1 MFRKTAL
8 KKGKNYPVDWKDK
21 EIKVELK
28 TLADRINEYKT
39 GESGYPTE
47 TLIHDTFNYN
57 FGHTELQN
65 RKTNRISFL
74 VALIAIVTFTVA
86 SETAWLGYVIYKSG
100 ENAEKTQKAN
110 IDILLLIDKRL
121 EDIGNNIAE
130 IGDSLLQDD
139 TDPDPLNTERTS
151 TLLNNT

>member
-8 KKGKNYPVDWKDK
+8 KNGKNYPVDWKDK
-21 EIKVELK
+21 EIKGEIK
-28 TLADRINEYKT
+28 TLADRINGYKA
-39 GESGYPTE
+39 GESDYPTE
-47 TLIHDTFNYN
+47 NLIHDTFNYN

-65 RKTNRISFL
+65 RKTTRISFL
-74 VALIAIVTFTVA
+74 VALIAIVTFAVA

-121 EDIGNNIAE
+121 EDIANNIAE

-139 TDPDPLNTERTS
+139 TEPDPLNTERTS
-151 TLLNNT
+151 TLLNKT